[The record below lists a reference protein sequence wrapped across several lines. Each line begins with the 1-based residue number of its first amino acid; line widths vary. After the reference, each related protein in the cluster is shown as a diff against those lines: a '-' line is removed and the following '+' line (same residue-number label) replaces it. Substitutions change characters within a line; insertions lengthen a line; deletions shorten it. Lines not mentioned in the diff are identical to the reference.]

1 MCVKS
6 VARSLLKRKHV
17 ASMKAG
23 TSIPY
28 VPCRIPF
35 LAAGVENDMLYAHKL
50 YMWMSNGR
58 IGCYTLASV
67 SDEME
72 GEDHGKE

>member
-1 MCVKS
+1 
-6 VARSLLKRKHV
+6 
-17 ASMKAG
+17 
-23 TSIPY
+23 
-28 VPCRIPF
+28 
-35 LAAGVENDMLYAHKL
+35 MLYAHKL